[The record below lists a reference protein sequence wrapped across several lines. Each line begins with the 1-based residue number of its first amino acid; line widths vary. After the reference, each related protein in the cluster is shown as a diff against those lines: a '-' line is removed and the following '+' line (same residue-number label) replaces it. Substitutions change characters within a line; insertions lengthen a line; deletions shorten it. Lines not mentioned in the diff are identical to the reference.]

1 VSWQS
6 LTRQPES
13 ADENLKSPEI
23 RLKNRKPKLPAM
35 TELVFD
41 PYCLR
46 PKERK
51 LLREGLALAVGA
63 RAFDVLCLL
72 AGRAGDL
79 VTKGEI
85 FEQVWPGVVVE
96 ENNLQVH
103 ISSLR
108 KLLGGDAIATVPGR
122 GYRFTAAVRSGSVM
136 PPQSVEPR
144 ASDASYNTSSRAIAV
159 MPFKNWHT
167 DPDQEY
173 FSDGL
178 AEDIIAKL
186 TRSPWLH
193 VIARNSSFA
202 VRQAHSEGQN
212 ICQTLGTRYLV
223 TGSVR
228 RMGEQ
233 IRIQAELADGIR
245 QESLWSAQFDRRVE
259 DLFAIQEEI
268 AKAIVGAIEPVTLR
282 REEQRT
288 QQLAAPDMRSWE
300 WLMRARWHFWRS
312 TREHITQAQKCLDN
326 ALAITPHDS
335 ASLALM
341 AFTHMSRV
349 WTGWADDAR
358 AEIAQAQKLALKAVR
373 ENDQDANAHF
383 TLGTALSFT
392 LDFDQAIAELDY
404 ALKLYPEFAA
414 AAGELGRILMFCGR
428 TLEAAEYVLQAIDAS
443 PQDPH
448 LSLWIRTRALAC
460 YIDGDY
466 TQAKRYAL
474 EATAKRPNWFF
485 NHILCAAIHA
495 ARDDLAA
502 ARRSLDQS
510 QAHGAYSLAT
520 LKLGH
525 PFKDRA
531 MLEKFTGHLK
541 LAGWVG

>member
-1 VSWQS
+1 
-6 LTRQPES
+6 
-13 ADENLKSPEI
+13 
-23 RLKNRKPKLPAM
+23 M
-35 TELVFD
+35 TELVFE
-41 PYCLR
+41 PYCLL
-46 PKERK
+46 PNERK
-51 LLREGLALAVGA
+51 LLRNGQALAVGA

-79 VTKGEI
+79 VTKAEI
-85 FEQVWPGVVVE
+85 FEKVWPGLVVE

-103 ISSLR
+103 VSSLR
-108 KLLGGDAIATVPGR
+108 KLLGGGTIATVPGR
-122 GYRFTAAVRSGSVM
+122 GYRFTAAVRSAKAS
-136 PPQSVEPR
+136 QLESREPIT
-144 ASDASYNTSSRAIAV
+144 SNDSHNTSSRSLAV

-202 VRQAHSEGQN
+202 MRAAHREGQN
-212 ICQTLGTRYLV
+212 VCQALGTRYLV

-228 RMGEQ
+228 RNAEH
-233 IRIQAELADGIR
+233 IRIQAELSDGVL
-245 QESLWSAQFDRRVE
+245 QTSLWSAQFDRPFQ
-259 DLFAIQEEI
+259 DWLAIQEEI
-268 AKAIVGAIEPVTLR
+268 AAAIVSAVEPVALR

-349 WTGWADDAR
+349 WAGWAEDAR
-358 AEIAQAQKLALKAVR
+358 AEITQAQKLALKAVR

-404 ALKLYPEFAA
+404 AVKLYPEFAA

-466 TQAKRYAL
+466 AQAKRYAL

-495 ARDDLAA
+495 ACDDLAA

-510 QAHGAYSLAT
+510 QAYGAYSLAT

>member
-1 VSWQS
+1 
-6 LTRQPES
+6 
-13 ADENLKSPEI
+13 
-23 RLKNRKPKLPAM
+23 M
-35 TELVFD
+35 TELVFE

-51 LLREGLALAVGA
+51 LLREGEAVSLGA

-79 VTKGEI
+79 VTKAEI
-85 FEQVWPGVVVE
+85 FEQVWPGLVVE

-103 ISSLR
+103 VSTLR
-108 KLLGGDAIATVPGR
+108 KLLGGDTITTVPGR
-122 GYRFTAAVRSGSVM
+122 GYRFTKAVRSAM
-136 PPQSVEPR
+136 PLPAPTIALETSTP
-144 ASDASYNTSSRAIAV
+144 SHTTSSRAIAV

-178 AEDIIAKL
+178 AEDIITKL

-202 VRQAHSEGQN
+202 MRKAHSEGQN
-212 ICQTLGTRYLV
+212 ICQALGTRYLV

-233 IRIQAELADGIR
+233 VRIQTELSDGIR
-245 QESLWSAQFDRRVE
+245 QTSLWSAQFDRPVK

-268 AKAIVGAIEPVTLR
+268 AASIVGAVEPVTLR
-282 REEQRT
+282 REEQRS
-288 QQLAAPDMRSWE
+288 QQLASPDMRSWE

-312 TREHITQAQKCLDN
+312 TREHVSQAQQCLEN

-335 ASLALM
+335 SALSLM
-341 AFTHMSRV
+341 AFTHMTRI
-349 WTGWADDAR
+349 WTGWAEDAR
-358 AEIAQAQKLALKAVR
+358 SETAQAQKLALKAVR

-392 LDFDQAIAELDY
+392 LDFDQAIAELDHS
-404 ALKLYPEFAA
+404 LKLYPEFAA

-428 TLEAAEYVLQAIDAS
+428 TQEAAEYVLQAIDAS

-460 YIDGDY
+460 YIEGDY
-466 TQAKRYAL
+466 TQSKRYAL

-485 NHILCAAIHA
+485 NHILCAVCHA
-495 ARDDLAA
+495 ACDDLAA
-502 ARRSLDQS
+502 ARRSLE
-510 QAHGAYSLAT
+510 QALAFGPYPLAT
-520 LKLGH
+520 LKVGH
-525 PFKDRA
+525 PFKERA
-531 MLEKFTGHLK
+531 MLEKFIAHLK